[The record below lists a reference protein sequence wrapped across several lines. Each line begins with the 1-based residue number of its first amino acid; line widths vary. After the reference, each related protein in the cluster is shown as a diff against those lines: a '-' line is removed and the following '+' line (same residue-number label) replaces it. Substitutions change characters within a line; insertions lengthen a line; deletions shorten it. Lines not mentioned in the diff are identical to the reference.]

1 MVPPYDVHWLDQILQ
16 SSCSGEHAL
25 LGPEIAAC
33 GRCSS
38 GLGIVCVSWFCLGS
52 VAAILQAAPNR
63 LGQEDNNEGC
73 SIGRIVELKRL
84 CGSSDPETSKLES
97 KTCSFPTA
105 LRKYIALSRK
115 QSSPEVPE
123 PIRRLVRYYL
133 RSCWFEQE
141 IHPPAK
147 QARRYDYLYPSQGL
161 LTVND
166 S

>member
-1 MVPPYDVHWLDQILQ
+1 MKVVLLVGLL
-16 SSCSGEHAL
+16 SLSACAAL
-25 LGPEIAAC
+25 VTL
-33 GRCSS
+33 R
-38 GLGIVCVSWFCLGS
+38 LRNL
-52 VAAILQAAPNR
+52 NR
-63 LGQEDNNEGC
+63 
-73 SIGRIVELKRL
+73 
-84 CGSSDPETSKLES
+84 

-133 RSCWFEQE
+133 RSCWLNKKYILQ
-141 IHPPAK
+141 AK